1 MPFVFFRQPCRR
13 VRCDDGHGRYI
24 FGAVNRQRFGFIC
37 ENEGHIDVFGGLI
50 FWLGEMAAC
59 LPPLCIS
66 SRPEAADRFS
76 GTFCC
81 CIVPLLPPPSPPPP
95 LPGSSFRLT
104 LSDDVFAFVAS
115 LALLALRC
123 VLAFVGWMVGGS
135 IGYVACLLALPL

>member
-1 MPFVFFRQPCRR
+1 MS
-13 VRCDDGHGRYI
+13 
-24 FGAVNRQRFGFIC
+24 
-37 ENEGHIDVFGGLI
+37 
-50 FWLGEMAAC
+50 AA
-59 LPPLCIS
+59 PLYLFS
-66 SRPEAADRFS
+66 SRSCRSIQWDLLLLYR
-76 GTFCC
+76 T
-81 CIVPLLPPPSPPPP
+81 PLAPSVSPPP